1 GSIRNSYVVKIQNK
15 AGIARTFD
23 LRAIGLDSATLQVA
37 EGEGPAVSAVEGVP
51 LLVKPDSVATFHAYV
66 HAPKTGR
73 PETGFVL
80 IPRARDDGESVD
92 YHATFRGPT
101 D

>member
-1 GSIRNSYVVKIQNK
+1 VKIQNK

-23 LRAIGLDSATLQVA
+23 LRAIGLTSATLQVA
-37 EGEGPAVSAVEGVP
+37 EGEGSAVAAMDGVP

-66 HAPKTGR
+66 HAPKSGQ

-80 IPRARDDGESVD
+80 IARAREDGESVD

-101 D
+101 N